1 MITNK
6 TFNLKNMKNF
16 LPQRANSPSLP
27 AAGRGKI
34 CRVLGLWLVAVFWSF
49 GASAQQERL
58 VSGQVKD
65 AAGTPM
71 VGVTILE
78 KGSQRGTTTNAKGQY
93 SIRVRNDQ
101 SNLVFSM
108 LGYAPREERV
118 GKRTV
123 IDVVLE
129 EESSAIDEVV
139 VVGYGYVRRADLTGS
154 VASVNT
160 EEMNKAP
167 VRSFDE
173 ALAGRVAGVQ
183 VTSSEGEPGSSV
195 SIIVRGQNSL
205 TQDSSPLYVV
215 DGFPLESFNA
225 SALNPADIVSIDVL
239 KDASSTAIYGAR
251 GANGVIMITTRSGRE
266 GRTQV
271 SYDGSFGLQN
281 TTNRMELMDPY
292 EFVKL
297 QLEIDP
303 YQARQSYLKPNS
315 LGLETRTP
323 EYYRNTQW
331 IDWQKRVLQVAP
343 MHNHTVSLTGG
354 TKAVKYAA
362 SLNYMG
368 QEGVVRQS
376 GYDRVTGRLR
386 LDIEASKNLRV
397 GFNTSY
403 AWTNQYGT
411 SVRMPS
417 SNAEASL
424 TLMYNMWGY
433 RPVTGGDID
442 DLLNADEDTEI
453 VEMTTWGNRYNP
465 MLYLNNEEKNYGQ
478 SNFVAN
484 VYGEYRFGKYLKL
497 RVTGGINRNV
507 AILED
512 FFNSKHPY
520 SQTIAGVIKGVNG
533 YAQYETRQTLLNENT
548 LTFDRTFNRRH
559 HLNVVAGLTFQEY
572 KFSNFRGTAWNV
584 PRESLG
590 ISGLDEGEA
599 QPLNSSKSINR
610 MMSGLARINYD
621 YKHKYYVTFSF
632 RADGS
637 SKFPA
642 GNKWGY
648 FPSGSVSYRI
658 SQENFLKNSRVVSDA
673 KIRAS
678 YGLTG
683 NNRVGDFAYMSQLNL
698 TNVDGYSWNNV
709 LVQGAQL
716 ASLGNYKL
724 KWESTKA
731 LDVGMDLSFFDSRIG
746 LTMDYY
752 DKETY
757 DLLLNANMP
766 LSSGYQRAMMNV
778 GAVRN
783 YGFELTLN
791 TVNIQ
796 TKNFMW
802 TTNFNISLNRSKVLG
817 LADGEQMMESFINW
831 NSDYQSV
838 PLYETRIGQPITM
851 FVGMVYDGLYQISD
865 FTWQN
870 DSDPSVPH
878 ENRQYVLKDEVP
890 DNGMARNQIRPGYI
904 RFKDFDGDGH
914 VGTEDRRVLGD
925 PNPKYVGGFS
935 NSFVWKDF
943 DLNIFFQFSGG
954 NKIMN
959 ANRILFEGT
968 YRYGLNQFASY
979 VDRWSPENPNSNNY
993 VPGGQKVAYYS
1004 DKTLE
1009 DGSYLRLKTV
1019 QIGYTLP
1026 KRILTKLHLSKLR
1039 IYFAAQN
1046 LFTWTAY
1053 TGYDPEVSIFNSPLT
1068 PGFDYLS
1075 YPRSRTYTV
1084 GLNLSF

>member
-1 MITNK
+1 
-6 TFNLKNMKNF
+6 MKNF
-16 LPQRANSPSLP
+16 LLLRALCMLSALLVCTG
-27 AAGRGKI
+27 AGAQHAKEVRG
-34 CRVLGLWLVAVFWSF
+34 RATD
-49 GASAQQERL
+49 ASGRPLA
-58 VSGQVKD
+58 
-65 AAGTPM
+65 
-71 VGVTILE
+71 GVTVIE
-78 KGSQRGTTTNAKGQY
+78 KGTTRGTTTDTDGAY
-93 SIRVRNDQ
+93 VLRTASHEPTLI
-101 SNLVFSM
+101 FSM
-108 LGYAPREERV
+108 LGYATVEVAAGSRTEVDVTLGEEAS
-118 GKRTV
+118 
-123 IDVVLE
+123 E
-129 EESSAIDEVV
+129 IDEVV
-139 VVGYGYVRRADLTGS
+139 VVGYGYVRRVDLTGA

-160 EEMNKAP
+160 DEMRKAP

-195 SIIVRGQNSL
+195 NIVVRGQNSL

-215 DGFPLESFNA
+215 DGFPLESFNT
-225 SALNPADIVSIDVL
+225 SSLNPADIVSIDVL
-239 KDASSTAIYGAR
+239 KDASATAIYGAR
-251 GANGVIMITTRSGRE
+251 GANGVIMVTTRSGHA

-271 SYDGSFGLQN
+271 SYEGSFGLQN

-303 YQARQSYLKPNS
+303 YQARKSYLKPNS
-315 LGLETRTP
+315 DGLDTRTAD
-323 EYYRNTQW
+323 YYRYAQHV
-331 IDWQKRVLQVAP
+331 DWQKRVLQVAP

-354 TKAVKYAA
+354 SKAVKYAA

-386 LDIEASKNLRV
+386 LDVEATKHLKV

-403 AWTNQYGT
+403 SWTSQYGT

-433 RPVTGGDID
+433 RPVTGGNID

-465 MLYLNNEEKNYGQ
+465 MLYLNNEQKDYAQNT
-478 SNFVAN
+478 FAAN

-497 RVTGGINRNV
+497 RVSGGINRNT

-520 SQTIAGVIKGVNG
+520 SQKIAGIIKGVNG
-533 YAQYETRQTLLNENT
+533 YAQYEVRQSLLNENT

-559 HLNVVAGLTFQEY
+559 HLNILGGVTVQEY
-572 KFSNFRGTAWNV
+572 KYFSFRGTAWNV

-590 ISGLDEGEA
+590 IAGLDEGEA
-599 QPLNSSKSINR
+599 QPLNSSKSLNR
-610 MMSGLARINYD
+610 MVSGLFRLNYD
-621 YKHKYYVTFSF
+621 FSRKYYVTFSF

-648 FPSGSVSYRI
+648 FPSASLSYRL
-658 SQENFLKNSRVVSDA
+658 SQENFLRDSKVISDA
-673 KIRAS
+673 KIRLS

-698 TNVDGYSWNNV
+698 SNLDGYTWNNRF
-709 LVQGAQL
+709 VQGAQL
-716 ASLGNYKL
+716 ASLGNYRL
-724 KWESTKA
+724 KWESTRA
-731 LDVGMDLSFFDSRIG
+731 ADVGLDLALFDSRIS

-752 DKETY
+752 TKKTY
-757 DLLLNANMP
+757 DLLLNANLP

-791 TVNIQ
+791 TVNVE
-796 TKNFMW
+796 TEHFRW
-802 TTNFNISLNRSKVLG
+802 TTNFNISLNRSRVLG
-817 LADGEQMMESFINW
+817 LADGEQKMESFINW

-838 PLYETRIGQPITM
+838 PLYETRVGQPVTR
-851 FVGMVYDGLYQISD
+851 FVGMVWDGLYQISD

-878 ENRQYVLKDEVP
+878 ESRQYVLRDEVP

-904 RFKDFDGDGH
+904 RFRDFDGDGH
-914 VGTEDRRVLGD
+914 VGSEDRRVLGD
-925 PNPKYVGGFS
+925 PNPSYTGGFS
-935 NSFVWKDF
+935 NSFVWRNF
-943 DLNIFFQFSGG
+943 DLNLFFQFSGG

-979 VDRWSPENPNSNNY
+979 VDRWSPENPRSHNY

-1026 KRILTKLHLSKLR
+1026 RRLLARLHISRLR
-1039 IYFAAQN
+1039 IYLAAQN
-1046 LFTWTAY
+1046 LCTWTAY
-1053 TGYDPEVSIFNSPLT
+1053 SGYDPEVSIYNSPLT

-1075 YPRSRTYTV
+1075 YPRSRTWTV

>member
-1 MITNK
+1 MRNRI
-6 TFNLKNMKNF
+6 FCIIF
-16 LPQRANSPSLP
+16 LSVLSGIPLFAQQ
-27 AAGRGKI
+27 GKY
-34 CRVLGLWLVAVFWSF
+34 VTGKVEDASGAPLVGVAVY
-49 GASAQQERL
+49 
-58 VSGQVKD
+58 
-65 AAGTPM
+65 
-71 VGVTILE
+71 E
-78 KGSQRGTTTNAKGQY
+78 KGSKTATMTGADGTY
-93 SIRVRNDQ
+93 SIEIKSDD
-101 SNLVFSM
+101 SHIIYSM
-108 LGYAPREERV
+108 LGFSQVEETV
-118 GKRTV
+118 GTRGV
-123 IDVVLE
+123 INVVME
-129 EESSAIDEVV
+129 EEVNALDGVV
-139 VVGYGYVRRADLTGS
+139 VIGYGSVRRADLTGS
-154 VASVNT
+154 VGSVNT
-160 EEMNKAP
+160 QEMLKAP

-173 ALAGRVAGVQ
+173 ALAGRVAGVS
-183 VTSSEGEPGSSV
+183 VTSSEGEPGSSIN
-195 SIIVRGQNSL
+195 IIVRGQNSL

-215 DGFPLESFNA
+215 DGFPLESFNT
-225 SALNPADIVSIDVL
+225 SSINPSDIVSIDVL

-251 GANGVIMITTRSGRE
+251 GANGVIMITTRSGHE
-266 GRTQV
+266 GRAQV
-271 SYDGSFGLQN
+271 SYEGSFGLQN

-315 LGLETRTP
+315 LGLDTRTLD
-323 EYYRNTQW
+323 YYRNTQY

-343 MHNHTVSLTGG
+343 MHNHTISLTGG
-354 TKAVKYAA
+354 TKTVKYAA

-376 GYDRVTGRLR
+376 GYDRLSGRLR
-386 LDIEASKNLRV
+386 LDIDAFKNFRI

-403 AWTNQYGT
+403 TWTNQYGT

-442 DLLNADEDTEI
+442 DLLNSDEDMEI

-465 MLYLNNEEKNYGQ
+465 MLYLDNEEKNYGQ

-507 AILED
+507 AVLED

-520 SQTIAGVIKGVNG
+520 SQKIAGVIKGVNG
-533 YAQYETRQTLLNENT
+533 YAQYETRQSLLNENT
-548 LTFDRTFNRRH
+548 LTFDRKFNKH
-559 HLNVVAGLTFQEY
+559 HLNVVAGVTFQEY
-572 KFSNFRGTAWNV
+572 KYSSFRGTAWNV

-599 QPLNSSKSINR
+599 QPLNSSKTINR
-610 MMSGLARINYD
+610 TISGLARINYN
-621 YKHKYYVTFSF
+621 YANRYYATFSF

-648 FPSGSVSYRI
+648 FPSGSVSWRL
-658 SQENFLKNSRVVSDA
+658 SQEEFMKGQRVISDA

-678 YGLTG
+678 FGLTG
-683 NNRVGDFAYMSQLNL
+683 NNRVGDFIYMSQMNL
-698 TNVDGYSWNNV
+698 TNTDGYSWNNE
-709 LVQGAQL
+709 LYQGSQP
-716 ASLGNYKL
+716 STLGNDKL
-724 KWESTKA
+724 KWESTQA
-731 LDVGMDLSFFDSRIG
+731 LDVGLDLSFLAERIS

-752 DKETY
+752 DKKTY

-766 LSSGYQRAMMNV
+766 LSSGYQRAMMNI

-796 TKNFMW
+796 STNFLW
-802 TTNFNISLNRSKVLG
+802 TTNFNISLNRSRVLG
-817 LADGEQMMESFINW
+817 LADGEESMNSFINW

-838 PLYETRIGQPITM
+838 PLYETRIGCPITM
-851 FVGMVYDGLYQISD
+851 FVGMEYDGLYQISD

-870 DSDPSVPH
+870 DSDPSIPH
-878 ENRQYVLKDEVP
+878 EERQYVLKDDVP
-890 DNGMARNQIRPGYI
+890 DNGMARNQIQPGYV
-904 RFKDFDGDGH
+904 RFKDQNNDGH
-914 VGTEDRRVLGD
+914 IGTEDRKVLG
-925 PNPKYVGGFS
+925 NPTPQYYGGFS

-954 NKIMN
+954 NKVMN

-979 VDRWSPENPNSNNY
+979 EDRWSPDNPDSDNY

-1019 QIGYTLP
+1019 QLGYTLP
-1026 KRILTKLHLSKLR
+1026 DRILDKLHLTKLRVYL
-1039 IYFAAQN
+1039 AVQN

-1075 YPRSRTYTV
+1075 YPRSKTYTI
-1084 GLNLSF
+1084 GLNISF

>member
-1 MITNK
+1 MKK
-6 TFNLKNMKNF
+6 TICIAFFTVFWGILAFAQQDRIVKG
-16 LPQRANSPSLP
+16 QVEDANGDPLV
-27 AAGRGKI
+27 G
-34 CRVLGLWLVAVFWSF
+34 VAVY
-49 GASAQQERL
+49 
-58 VSGQVKD
+58 
-65 AAGTPM
+65 
-71 VGVTILE
+71 E
-78 KGSQRGTTTNAKGQY
+78 KGSNQGTMTDSEGQY
-93 SIRVRNDQ
+93 SISVGSDV
-101 SNLVFSM
+101 SYVVFSM
-108 LGYAPREERV
+108 LGYEQAEERV
-118 GKRTV
+118 GRRSIINIVMT
-123 IDVVLE
+123 E
-129 EESSAIDEVV
+129 EVNTLDGVV
-139 VVGYGYVRRADLTGS
+139 VIGYGSVRRSDLTGS

-160 EEMNKAP
+160 QEMLKAP

-183 VTSSEGEPGSSV
+183 VTSSEGEPGSSINIV
-195 SIIVRGQNSL
+195 VRGQNSL

-215 DGFPLESFNA
+215 DGFPLESFNT
-225 SALNPADIVSIDVL
+225 SSLNPSDIVSIDVL

-266 GRTQV
+266 GRAVV

-292 EFVKL
+292 EFVRL

-303 YQARQSYLKPNS
+303 YQATQSYLKPS
-315 LGLETRTP
+315 SSVGLNTRTLD
-323 EYYRNTQW
+323 YYRNVQY

-354 TKAVKYAA
+354 TKNVKYAA

-376 GYDRVTGRLR
+376 GYDRLSGRLR
-386 LDIEASKNLRV
+386 LDIDASKNLKI

-403 AWTNQYGT
+403 TWTNQYGT

-433 RPVTGGDID
+433 RPVTGGNID

-484 VYGEYRFGKYLKL
+484 IYAQYRFGKYLRL
-497 RVTGGINRNV
+497 RVSGGINRNV
-507 AILED
+507 GVLED

-520 SQTIAGVIKGVNG
+520 SQRIAGVIKGVNG
-533 YAQYETRQTLLNENT
+533 YAQYETRQSLLNENT
-548 LTFDRTFNRRH
+548 LTFDRRFKKH
-559 HLNVVAGLTFQEY
+559 HVNAVAGITFQEY
-572 KFSNFRGTAWNV
+572 KYSSFRGTAWEV

-590 ISGLDEGEA
+590 ISGLDEGVA
-599 QPLNSSKSINR
+599 QPLNSSKTINR
-610 MMSGLARINYD
+610 TVSGLFRVNYD
-621 YKHKYYVTFSF
+621 YANKYYATFSF

-648 FPSGSVSYRI
+648 FPSGSVSWRI
-658 SQENFLKNSRVVSDA
+658 SQEEFLKDSRVVSEA

-683 NNRVGDFAYMSQLNL
+683 NNRVGDFIYKSQMTL
-698 TNVDGYSWNNV
+698 TNADGYSWNNE
-709 LVQGAQL
+709 LYQGARPNT
-716 ASLGNYKL
+716 LGNDKL
-724 KWESTKA
+724 KWETTRS
-731 LDVGMDLSFFDSRIG
+731 LDVGVDLGFISDRIA

-752 DKETY
+752 DKNTY
-757 DLLLNANMP
+757 DLLLNANVP

-778 GAVRN
+778 GSVRN
-783 YGFELTLN
+783 YGLELTLN
-791 TVNIQ
+791 TINIQ
-796 TKNFMW
+796 TTNFMW
-802 TTNFNISLNRSKVLG
+802 TTNFNISFNRSKVLG
-817 LADGEQMMESFINW
+817 LTADGDYMNSFINW
-831 NSDYQSV
+831 NSSYEGV
-838 PLYETRIGQPITM
+838 PLYETRVGCPITM
-851 FVGMVYDGLYQISD
+851 FIGMEYDGLYQISD

-870 DSDPSVPH
+870 DSDPSIPH
-878 ENRQYVLKDEVP
+878 ESRDYVLKDDVT
-890 DNGMARNQIRPGYI
+890 DNGNARNQIQPGHIKY
-904 RFKDFDGDGH
+904 KDQNGDKHIGD
-914 VGTEDRRVLGD
+914 EDRVVLG
-925 PNPKYVGGFS
+925 NPVPQYTGGFS
-935 NSFVWKDF
+935 NSFVFKDF

-959 ANRILFEGT
+959 ANRLLFEGT

-979 VDRWSPENPNSNNY
+979 VDRWSPENPDSDNF
-993 VPGGQKVAYYS
+993 VPKGQGPAFYS

-1009 DGSYLRLKTV
+1009 DGSYLRLKTL

-1026 KRILTKLHLSKLR
+1026 RKILDKCRLSKLR
-1039 IYFAAQN
+1039 IYFAMQN

-1053 TGYDPEVSIFNSPLT
+1053 SGYDPEVSIYNSPLT

-1075 YPRSRTYTV
+1075 YPRSKTYTI
-1084 GLNLSF
+1084 GLNISF